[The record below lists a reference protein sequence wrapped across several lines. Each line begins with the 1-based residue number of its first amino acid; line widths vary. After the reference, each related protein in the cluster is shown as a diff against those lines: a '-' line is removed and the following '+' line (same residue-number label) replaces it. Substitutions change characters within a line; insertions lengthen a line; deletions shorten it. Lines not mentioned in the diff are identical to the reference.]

1 MKLKEMVSMDVLKEF
16 GFQLVEKSSQTGFQ
30 RYTKHYGIFL
40 VTVCNNHL
48 EKAIQITMQC
58 DGQKAMEG
66 NRIVASIHQINHD
79 LVQMAQRGYL
89 EETMPMQTAIE
100 NHKPVSNDWEAQMAA
115 NNPFGFL
122 MES

>member
-16 GFQLVEKSSQTGFQ
+16 GFQLVEKSAQTGFQ

-48 EKAIQITMQC
+48 DKAIQITMQC
-58 DGQKAMEG
+58 NAKEPMEG

-79 LVQMAQRGYL
+79 LVSMAQRGYL
-89 EETMPMQTAIE
+89 EEAVPVQQHVPE
-100 NHKPVSNDWEAQMAA
+100 NKPLSNDWEAQMAA